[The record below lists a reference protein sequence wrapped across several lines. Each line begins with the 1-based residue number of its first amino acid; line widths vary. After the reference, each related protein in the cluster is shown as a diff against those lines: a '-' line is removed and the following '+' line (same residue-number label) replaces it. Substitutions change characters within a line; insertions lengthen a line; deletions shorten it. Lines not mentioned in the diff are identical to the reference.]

1 MNYLKIYEEFQ
12 SPSYYDSGYDK
23 SGKWTNEDL
32 SQMLSVIAL
41 IWNHGLN
48 NKDGIQSF
56 DKFTKM
62 VDRFFDEPFRFINDS
77 GLFNWSDDYNW
88 DSLTERSIRLI
99 EKMAIIKIEYPD
111 TYEMV
116 WDIDFLK

>member
-1 MNYLKIYEEFQ
+1 MVQDFSLSNAELWGWIADVILNTTCLDNYYLNDEEK
-12 SPSYYDSGYDK
+12 Y
-23 SGKWTNEDL
+23 N
-32 SQMLSVIAL
+32 MLDFL
-41 IWNHGLN
+41 WN
-48 NKDGIQSF
+48 
-56 DKFTKM
+56 
-62 VDRFFDEPFRFINDS
+62 
-77 GLFNWSDDYNW
+77 NW